1 MGKVCSFCFIMKIIS
16 MREGNYHRIQR
27 NSYSLGLHQST
38 VKTVREGAGEQ
49 AVAVGFVLVLFRAA
63 IIWACRLFQL
73 ADCYGL

>member
-1 MGKVCSFCFIMKIIS
+1 MLFLFPN
-16 MREGNYHRIQR
+16 ENYLDARRKLSQNTKELIQFR
-27 NSYSLGLHQST
+27 PHQST
-38 VKTVREGAGEQ
+38 VKTAREGAGEQ